1 MEGSFNNGDKW
12 TGYKYQE
19 GSTWWFRAIDQAG
32 NEYDTQEI
40 PETES
45 ILTITQY
52 IGTWTGDDFKK

>member
-1 MEGSFNNGDKW
+1 MEGTFKNGDMW

-19 GSTWWFRAIDQAG
+19 DNTWYFRAIDQAG

-45 ILTITQY
+45 ILTIAQY
-52 IGTWTGDDFKK
+52 IGDWTGDDFK